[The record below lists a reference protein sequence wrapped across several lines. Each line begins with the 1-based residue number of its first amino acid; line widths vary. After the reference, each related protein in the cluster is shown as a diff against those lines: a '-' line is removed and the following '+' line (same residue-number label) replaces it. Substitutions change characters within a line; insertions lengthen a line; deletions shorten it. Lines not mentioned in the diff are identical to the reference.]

1 MKQIYTKPISFY
13 NKKRSFCYFYFNNK
27 RIKIY
32 NGKCLNKNI
41 YPNKEKGKKETI
53 NSLNK
58 LRSLLGDEL
67 KNNWIPESTKITYE
81 QEFKTNLKTLKKI
94 DYEGSIFKE
103 RINIKFFE
111 HQRLGSIEVAK
122 EIAKT
127 IKKTQFLNKNCVLG
141 LATGSSPIDTY
152 SNLVRMHK
160 EEGLSFK
167 NVITFNLDEYLEM
180 NPNSIHSYHYF
191 MHEHLFNHIDIKKEN
206 IHIPKGNIRESEIQ
220 KHCIQ
225 YEKKIE
231 KAGGIDLQLL
241 GIGRNG
247 HIGFNEPGSLESSI
261 TRKVTIE
268 NKTRVD
274 ASPEFGGI
282 ENVPKQAI
290 SMGINTILNAKK
302 IILIAWGENKRKVI
316 KKAVEEQINDLIPA
330 SFLQNHNNTKFVLDS
345 ESAAD
350 LNRFT
355 CPWLYTDVGNY
366 LSKILS
372 SGQVGW
378 DKKSIK
384 KAVIWLSIKK
394 NKPILLLTDEDYN
407 ENGMSEIF
415 DKYKSAYLTNI
426 LVFNMLQ
433 HTITGWPGGK
443 PNADDSQRP
452 ERTSPKKKRVI
463 IFSPHP
469 DDDVISMGGTFDR
482 LIQQGHDVHI
492 AYQTSG
498 NIAVKDSDVLEI
510 TEFIKRLVNN
520 LSKDDFNK
528 LTNQNIINDS
538 HVNMGI
544 NFHNAIKN
552 LFKKKINLEEYKA
565 LNKIKGLIRQSEA
578 FQGCKQLGLSD
589 ENKIH
594 FLDLPFYQT
603 GRIKKKDISTQDIHI
618 VKNLIETVKPH
629 QIYAAGDLND
639 PHGTHRLCLRA
650 IYRSIDILKSKSFMK
665 RCNVWLYRGAWKEW
679 KTYDI
684 DMAVPLSPD
693 QILKKRRAIFKHKSQ
708 KDTVAYPGDDLR
720 EFWQRA
726 EDRNKKT
733 AEFYS
738 NLGFAKYAAM
748 EAFKRYRF

>member
-206 IHIPKGNIRESEIQ
+206 IHIPKGNLRESEIQ

-282 ENVPKQAI
+282 KNVPKKAI

-302 IILIAWGENKRKVI
+302 IILIAWGENKRK
-316 KKAVEEQINDLIPA
+316 L
-330 SFLQNHNNTKFVLDS
+330 
-345 ESAAD
+345 
-350 LNRFT
+350 
-355 CPWLYTDVGNY
+355 
-366 LSKILS
+366 
-372 SGQVGW
+372 
-378 DKKSIK
+378 
-384 KAVIWLSIKK
+384 
-394 NKPILLLTDEDYN
+394 
-407 ENGMSEIF
+407 
-415 DKYKSAYLTNI
+415 
-426 LVFNMLQ
+426 
-433 HTITGWPGGK
+433 
-443 PNADDSQRP
+443 
-452 ERTSPKKKRVI
+452 
-463 IFSPHP
+463 
-469 DDDVISMGGTFDR
+469 
-482 LIQQGHDVHI
+482 
-492 AYQTSG
+492 
-498 NIAVKDSDVLEI
+498 
-510 TEFIKRLVNN
+510 
-520 LSKDDFNK
+520 
-528 LTNQNIINDS
+528 
-538 HVNMGI
+538 
-544 NFHNAIKN
+544 
-552 LFKKKINLEEYKA
+552 
-565 LNKIKGLIRQSEA
+565 
-578 FQGCKQLGLSD
+578 
-589 ENKIH
+589 
-594 FLDLPFYQT
+594 
-603 GRIKKKDISTQDIHI
+603 
-618 VKNLIETVKPH
+618 
-629 QIYAAGDLND
+629 
-639 PHGTHRLCLRA
+639 
-650 IYRSIDILKSKSFMK
+650 
-665 RCNVWLYRGAWKEW
+665 
-679 KTYDI
+679 
-684 DMAVPLSPD
+684 
-693 QILKKRRAIFKHKSQ
+693 LKK
-708 KDTVAYPGDDLR
+708 L
-720 EFWQRA
+720 
-726 EDRNKKT
+726 
-733 AEFYS
+733 
-738 NLGFAKYAAM
+738 
-748 EAFKRYRF
+748 